1 MKSRIRRVLVAVLA
15 VAAFVCFAMLLAA
28 CAPKDKDKTVPV
40 TLVSETLEETVVQ
53 AKPGDALP
61 VLTLED
67 RDFEGYWTDSGYN
80 VRYEGTTVPDEPV
93 RLYYKANLQYYTLVL
108 DFGDDG
114 SFPFEM
120 RRGVNEKLPD
130 LAPLGTHAVGFAETK
145 SGTAKY
151 LITDT
156 VKNLAEKGGTVTL
169 YARYEVNDATDYTIE
184 NGTVIRYNGN
194 STSLTLP
201 LGATKVA
208 AGAFAE
214 NKNSA
219 SVLSLTVPQTYT
231 SIECGAFEGLTGLEM
246 LSVPFVGG
254 SRTANR
260 FLAYTFGAATYEDN
274 TYSFAGYSDGSSL
287 YMGDQ
292 HMEDQVLP
300 LTLKTVRV
308 TESVSDFAEGA
319 FYAAYALENV
329 VLSHPEDLRSVGSY
343 AFAHCLSFGYDSE
356 LGLAISPAW
365 LRYVTA
371 IGDSAFESYTGN
383 TESSVQYVYPY
394 GEEYP
399 DYRAELI
406 TYEYP
411 FNNLSSIPKLE
422 NVETIGNRA
431 FYYAAALTSVE
442 FGESLRSVGNYAF
455 IYALSIDGLR
465 FPDTLQTIGDFGFYA
480 SGALQIEFGTGIRSI
495 GARAFDFCSNLSEVM
510 FSGAEPPELH
520 GGCFSNSLTEVG
532 DNSFNIEFTEFRM
545 YIPADSEQEYKTAV
559 GWEEYVPYM
568 VLAKKGPATVYWS
581 LDGTQWDAKFEF
593 TDGSRVYVTDP
604 NQKFISDIDWQ
615 NFGEMTYGLTCGTYY
630 PMMYEV
636 LTAEEY
642 EATAGDSSEYGHT
655 KPLYE
660 NQYILH
666 LWHPELLDYDGTMLT
681 NLYFIV
687 SELPYE
693 ADGERVLVPVM
704 EQVGIGSTVYG
715 NKQKEGSYLIMINGY
730 GIPQIGKVV
739 RNGALYSV
747 ETVEEPAGTYYAEMD
762 DTESGLFTFTY
773 YDSNF
778 AVIDTVTYTQVDS
791 TGYDWD
797 APIYEKADEYIAL
810 STNSQ
815 YNDSY
820 QLYLD
825 GIGGGAFVYV
835 TQEGSWA
842 TYNGTV
848 VQDSAKEY
856 GEEGYTVTLN
866 NLKDSAGA
874 VDGVVTAVF
883 RDYAVDRYNRIDITF
898 GDLQYSILNITYDD
912 YWYSNTFHVIK
923 DLKINLPKI
932 PSGEDSLYDDT
943 WRYKMLS
950 SVTLSSSMNIYRFS
964 TDDLATISYAYYRE
978 YVNLADGSTQI
989 LFGTVRYNADGSFVL
1004 ISDAGEEMSAQI
1016 LDKRGSFMLGDQK
1029 YTRYDNSEDMTIAVT
1044 EDFYGTP
1051 LYYYTVKTDGYGNM
1065 YILDEHDDGICD
1077 AYLGTYDDY
1086 DSFVQNG
1093 SNYYELQFT
1102 GKLLGK
1108 DGNPVGEEVNRWVL
1122 YDFGTL
1128 QYYSEDESDCYWYG
1142 TIAAI
1147 YDNHDGQNIVVYDAF
1162 GYKLF
1167 ELTVDVYGNTEF
1179 VEYTYTIDRSGNVTY
1194 AQAESNSVSYF
1205 VAVTDAEGK
1214 VLYCVAFAADGSSMY
1229 SVHPSA
1235 DGTYYTIVYD
1245 GGITLPAQTDTTVK
1259 VDTETLE
1266 TLASGGVSFGKLA

>member
-1 MKSRIRRVLVAVLA
+1 MKKRLRIILVAALA
-15 VAAFVCFAMLLAA
+15 VAAFVCFAMLLTA
-28 CAPKDKDKTVPV
+28 CAPKEKKVFV
-40 TLVSETLEETVVQ
+40 TLVGETLEETVVQ
-53 AKPGDALP
+53 AKPGDPLP
-61 VLTLED
+61 VLELED
-67 RDFEGYWTDSGYN
+67 RDFEGYWTDSEYS
-80 VRYEGTTVPDEPV
+80 VRYEGTTVPDDSV
-93 RLYYKANLQYYTLVL
+93 KLYYKANLQYYTLVL
-108 DFGDDG
+108 DFGDEG

-120 RRGVNEKLPD
+120 RRGVSERLPD
-130 LAPLGTHAVGFAETK
+130 LAPLGTHAAGFAETEGG
-145 SGTAKY
+145 SAKY
-151 LITDT
+151 LVTDT

-169 YARYEVNDATDYTIE
+169 YARYEINDVGDYTIE
-184 NGTVIRYNGN
+184 DGVVTAYNGS

-201 LGATKVA
+201 LGATKIA

-219 SVLSLTVPQTYT
+219 AVLSLTVPQSYT
-231 SIECGAFEGLTGLEM
+231 AIERGAFEGLTGLEM
-246 LSVPFVGG
+246 LTVPFIGG

-260 FLAYTFGAATYEDN
+260 FLAYTFGAETYEDN

-292 HMEDQVLP
+292 HMEDQLLP

-308 TESVSDFAEGA
+308 TESVGDFAEGA
-319 FYAAYALENV
+319 FYGAYALENV
-329 VLSHPEDLRSVGSY
+329 VLSHPEDLRSVGNY
-343 AFAHCLSFGYDSE
+343 AFAHCLSFGYDSA
-356 LGLAISPAW
+356 LGLAVSPAW
-365 LRYVTA
+365 LRYVTS

-383 TESSVQYVYPY
+383 TSSSVQYVYPY

-399 DYRAELI
+399 EYRAELL

-411 FNNLSSIPKLE
+411 FNNLSSIPTLE
-422 NVETIGNRA
+422 NIETIGSRA
-431 FYYAAALTSVE
+431 FYYAAALNSVE
-442 FGESLRSVGNYAF
+442 FGNSLRSVGSYAF

-480 SGALQIEFGTGIRSI
+480 SGALEVEFGTGIRSI

-510 FSGAEPPELH
+510 FRGTEPPELH

-568 VLAKKGPATVYWS
+568 ILAKKGPATVYWS
-581 LDGTQWDAKFEF
+581 LDGAQWDAKFEF

-604 NQKFISDIDWQ
+604 NQTFISDIDWQ

-642 EATAGDSSEYGHT
+642 AATAKGSSAYAHA

-666 LWHPELLDYDGTMLT
+666 LWHPELLDYDGTMIT

-693 ADGERVLVPVM
+693 AGGERVLVPVM
-704 EQVGIGSTVYG
+704 EQVGIGDTAYG
-715 NKQKEGSYLIMINGY
+715 DTQKEGSYLIMVNNY
-730 GIPQIGKVV
+730 GVPQIGRVV
-739 RNGALYSV
+739 RNGAIYSV
-747 ETVEEPAGTYYAEMD
+747 ETIEDPAGTYYAAMD
-762 DTESGLFTFTY
+762 NSESGLYTFTY

-778 AVIDTVTYTQVDS
+778 ALIDTVTYTMVDS
-791 TGYDWD
+791 TGYAWQ
-797 APIYEKADEYIAL
+797 APIYEKLDEYVAL

-820 QLYLD
+820 QFYLD
-825 GIGGGAFVYV
+825 GVGGGAFSFV
-835 TQEGSWA
+835 TKEGRSV
-842 TYNGTV
+842 TYNGTA
-848 VQDSAKEY
+848 VQDTDKEY
-856 GEEGYTVTLN
+856 GEEGFTVTLN
-866 NLKDSAGA
+866 SLKDSSSAA
-874 VDGVVTAVF
+874 VEGVVTAVF

-898 GDLQYSILNITYDD
+898 GDLQYSILNVTYDD
-912 YWYSNTFHVIK
+912 YWYSNTFHSIK
-923 DLKINLPKI
+923 ELKTNLPKI
-932 PSGEDSLYDDT
+932 PGEDSLTDDS
-943 WRYKMLS
+943 WRYTALS
-950 SVTLSSSMNIYRFS
+950 SVTLNSSMSIYRFS

-978 YVNLADGSTQI
+978 YVYLDDGSTEI
-989 LFGTVRYNADGSFVL
+989 RFGTVRHNADGSFTL
-1004 ISDAGEEMSAQI
+1004 ISDAGEETSAVIQ
-1016 LDKRGSFMLGDQK
+1016 DKRGSFLLGDKK
-1029 YTRYDNSEDMTIAVT
+1029 YTRYDNSEDMTLALTEIYYGVT
-1044 EDFYGTP
+1044 

-1065 YILDEHDDGICD
+1065 YILDEHDDGFSD
-1077 AYLGTYDDY
+1077 VYLGTYDDFN
-1086 DSFVQNG
+1086 SFVQNG

-1102 GKLLGK
+1102 GKLLDEK
-1108 DGNPVGEEVNRWVL
+1108 GNPVGEDVNWWIL

-1128 QYYSEDESDCYWYG
+1128 QYYSDVETDCYWYG
-1142 TIAAI
+1142 SIAAI
-1147 YDNHDGQNIVVYDAF
+1147 YTDHADQEIVVFDAF

-1179 VEYTYTIDRSGNVTY
+1179 VQYTYTIDRNGYATY
-1194 AQAESNSVSYF
+1194 TEAESSSVSYF
-1205 VAVTDAEGK
+1205 VAVTDVEGN
-1214 VLYCVAFAADGSSMY
+1214 VQYCVAFAADGSSMY

-1235 DGTYYTIVYD
+1235 DGSYFTIVYD
-1245 GGITLPAQTDTTVK
+1245 GGIVLPAQSDLTIAVDTENLQTLPA
-1259 VDTETLE
+1259 
-1266 TLASGGVSFGKLA
+1266 GGVSFGTLA

>member
-1 MKSRIRRVLVAVLA
+1 MKNRIRKILVAAFA
-15 VAAFVCFAMLLAA
+15 VAAFVCFALMLTA
-28 CAPKDKDKTVPV
+28 CAPKDNTVSV

-53 AKPGDALP
+53 AKVGDALP
-61 VLTLED
+61 VLELED
-67 RDFEGYWTDSGYN
+67 RDFEGYWTDSEYT
-80 VRYEGTTVPDEPV
+80 VRYEGTTVPDASI
-93 RLYYKANLQYYTLVL
+93 RLYYKSNLQYYTLVL
-108 DFGDDG
+108 DFGDEG
-114 SFPFEM
+114 SYPFAM

-130 LAPLGTHAVGFAETK
+130 LAPLGTHAVGFAETEG
-145 SGTAKY
+145 GTAKY
-151 LITDT
+151 LVTDT

-169 YARYEVNDATDYTIE
+169 YARYEVDDVGDYTIE
-184 NGTVIRYNGN
+184 NGTVVRYNGN
-194 STSLTLP
+194 ATSLTLP

-246 LSVPFVGG
+246 LTVPFVGG

-260 FLAYTFGAATYEDN
+260 FLAYTFGAETYEDN
-274 TYSFAGYSDGSSL
+274 TYSFAGYSDGTSL

-292 HMEDQVLP
+292 HMENQLLP

-319 FYAAYALENV
+319 FYSAYALENV
-329 VLSHPEDLRSVGSY
+329 VLAHPEDLRTVGAY
-343 AFAHCLSFGYDSE
+343 AFANCLSFGRDTA

-365 LRYVTA
+365 LRYVTS
-371 IGDSAFESYTGN
+371 IGDNAFRSYTGN
-383 TESSVQYVYPY
+383 TSSTVQYVYPY

-411 FNNLSSIPKLE
+411 FNNLESIPKLE
-422 NVETIGNRA
+422 NIQTIGSYA
-431 FYYAAALTSVE
+431 FYYAAGLTGVE
-442 FGESLRSVGNYAF
+442 FGDSLRSVGSYAF
-455 IYALSIDGLR
+455 IYALSIDGLQ
-465 FPDTLQTIGDFGFYA
+465 FPDSLQTIGDFGFYA
-480 SGALQIEFGTGIRSI
+480 AGALQIEFGTGIRSI
-495 GARAFDFCSNLSEVM
+495 GARAFDFCSNLSEVI
-510 FSGAEPPELH
+510 FRGAEPPELH

-532 DNSFNIEFTEFRM
+532 DNSYNIEFTEFRM
-545 YIPADSEQEYKTAV
+545 YIPAGSEQEYKTAI
-559 GWEEYVPYM
+559 GWEEYAPYM
-568 VLAKKGPATVYWS
+568 VLAKEGPATVYWS
-581 LDGTQWDAKFEF
+581 LDGTGWDAKFEF

-604 NQKFISDIDWQ
+604 NQTFISDIDWQ

-642 EATAGDSSEYGHT
+642 AATAAGTSEYSHA

-666 LWHPELLDYDGTMLT
+666 LWHPELLDYDGSMLT
-681 NLYFIV
+681 NLYFVV

-693 ADGERVLVPVM
+693 VNGGRVLVPVM
-704 EQVGIGSTVYG
+704 EQVGLMDSEYG
-715 NKQKEGSYLIMINGY
+715 DAKKEGTYLVMFNNY
-730 GIPQIGKVV
+730 GIPQIGRVV
-739 RNGALYSV
+739 RNGAIYSY
-747 ETVEEPAGTYYAEMD
+747 ETVEDPVGTYYAEMENSD
-762 DTESGLFTFTY
+762 SGLYTFTY

-778 AVIDTVTYTQVDS
+778 SVIDTVTYAQVDS
-791 TGYDWD
+791 TGYEWD
-797 APIYEKADEYIAL
+797 APIYLKSDDYITL
-810 STNSQ
+810 NTNSI

-825 GIGGGAFVYV
+825 GTGGGAFILL
-835 TQEGSWA
+835 TDAGSWA

-848 VQDSAKEY
+848 VQDETKEY

-866 NLKDSAGA
+866 SLKDSSGA
-874 VDGVVTAVF
+874 SVEGVVTAVF

-898 GDLQYSILNITYDD
+898 GDLQYSMLNVTYDD

-923 DLKINLPKI
+923 DLKINMPQI
-932 PSGEDSLYDDT
+932 GSDLYNDA
-943 WRYKMLS
+943 WRYT
-950 SVTLSSSMNIYRFS
+950 TLSSSTLEKSMSIYRFS

-978 YVNLADGSTQI
+978 YVYRADGSKEI
-989 LFGTVRYNADGSFVL
+989 RFGTVRYNADGSFTL
-1004 ISDAGEEMSAQI
+1004 ISDAGEEFAARV
-1016 LDKRGSFMLGDQK
+1016 LDKRGSFMVGDEK
-1029 YTRYDNSEDMTIAVT
+1029 YTRYDNSEDMTLALT

-1065 YILDEHDDGICD
+1065 YILDEHDDGIQNV
-1077 AYLGTYDDY
+1077 YLGTYDDY

-1093 SNYYELQFT
+1093 SNYYELKFT
-1102 GKLLGK
+1102 GYLLDE
-1108 DGNPVGEEVNRWVL
+1108 DGVPVGEELNWWVL

-1128 QYYSEDESDCYWYG
+1128 QYYSEEDSDCYWYG
-1142 TIAAI
+1142 SLAAI
-1147 YDNHDGQNIVVYDAF
+1147 YNDHADQTVTVLDAF

-1167 ELTVDVYGNTEF
+1167 DLTVDVYGNTEF
-1179 VEYTYTIDRSGNVTY
+1179 VQYTYTIDSKGNATY
-1194 AQAESNSVSYF
+1194 TEAESSPVSYF

-1214 VLYCVAFAADGSSMY
+1214 VQYCVAFAADGSSMY
-1229 SVHPSA
+1229 SVHPSG
-1235 DGTYYTIVYD
+1235 DGSYYTIVYD
-1245 GGITLPAQTDTTVK
+1245 GGIVLPAESGTAVT
-1259 VDTETLE
+1259 VDTQSLQTIP
-1266 TLASGGVSFGKLA
+1266 AGGVSFGTLA